1 MFPWSKRKPPAGGP
15 SNPPGS
21 AEWLPARVR
30 ACGSIDKW
38 NASDPQRKH
47 LLRTLS
53 AACMAATVDQA
64 LEEVRSLMTLGN
76 GSLNLMAYA
85 YMRMLYAKNPALYF
99 STLLAKP
106 SELLPVVYTPVR
118 GTHVHCSSLDCNARV
133 HPRRTA

>member
-1 MFPWSKRKPPAGGP
+1 MCTA
-15 SNPPGS
+15 N
-21 AEWLPARVR
+21 
-30 ACGSIDKW
+30 
-38 NASDPQRKH
+38 
-47 LLRTLS
+47 
-53 AACMAATVDQA
+53 TVDEA
-64 LEEVRSLMTLGN
+64 LSQVKGLMSMGH
-76 GSLNLMAYA
+76 NLPAYA